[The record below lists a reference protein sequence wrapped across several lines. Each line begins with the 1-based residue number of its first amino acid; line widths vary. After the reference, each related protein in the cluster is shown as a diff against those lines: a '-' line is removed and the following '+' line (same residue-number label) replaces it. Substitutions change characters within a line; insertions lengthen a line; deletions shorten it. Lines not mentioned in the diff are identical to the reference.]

1 MFHENGN
8 KFNVIDGQQRLTTIT
23 LLLSYL
29 EKSEIVKNKIFYAVR
44 ERSNDF
50 IQKVISNEDQLL
62 ADVIRCN
69 DFDEFLSITSE
80 IDKDYD
86 FQDIYFMFTALRT
99 MDSWFKKKEK
109 EIIKPLS
116 KLSFREK
123 LLRNVKLIVNS
134 ISGIAEQELFMN
146 LHSRRVQLDGSDL
159 VRAILITRV
168 AKKEMED
175 FDSKEVKDV
184 VRLNERRIRIGWE
197 LDELNTWWSRENAKE
212 FFSFFT
218 TLKTGEKETIKF
230 EERKH
235 PINLLYKIW
244 AESNRETE
252 IKLGSFETKNTNA
265 LSLYVSIILLH
276 RTLKDWYEDREIYHY
291 LGFLFSQ
298 RSISFSTIW
307 KKWDEKNITRNRF
320 ISFLKTELQK
330 CVFGPEPNGEKVDT
344 GFQFWLEKIKDY
356 NSKGATHWKGTPTL
370 QKIFLLL
377 DIIEHADKRENGNPL
392 PHLKPLY
399 FKNQKEDEE
408 HIFPS
413 TPKDI
418 KEIAS
423 LPNPDECFNAYIE
436 KLNEDYKGDKLINWI
451 FSSIEWDD
459 FSDEEKNLKLQS
471 LKDEIHLKRPI
482 NSIGNLVLLHQKIN
496 RGFGNN
502 YYPQKR
508 VKVVENTEDGKY
520 VRHHTL
526 KVFVKQTDSNDL
538 NNWTMKDI
546 ANNADKIHDTL
557 KDFFYLKNEEVTNE

>member
-1 MFHENGN
+1 MTELIYNVEQVFCEFLKGNQLFNIPEYQRGYKWSDQQIIQLLDDILEFETGGDEELFYCLQNITIVFHENGN

-197 LDELNTWWSRENAKE
+197 LDE
-212 FFSFFT
+212 
-218 TLKTGEKETIKF
+218 
-230 EERKH
+230 
-235 PINLLYKIW
+235 
-244 AESNRETE
+244 
-252 IKLGSFETKNTNA
+252 
-265 LSLYVSIILLH
+265 
-276 RTLKDWYEDREIYHY
+276 
-291 LGFLFSQ
+291 
-298 RSISFSTIW
+298 
-307 KKWDEKNITRNRF
+307 
-320 ISFLKTELQK
+320 
-330 CVFGPEPNGEKVDT
+330 
-344 GFQFWLEKIKDY
+344 
-356 NSKGATHWKGTPTL
+356 
-370 QKIFLLL
+370 
-377 DIIEHADKRENGNPL
+377 
-392 PHLKPLY
+392 
-399 FKNQKEDEE
+399 
-408 HIFPS
+408 
-413 TPKDI
+413 
-418 KEIAS
+418 
-423 LPNPDECFNAYIE
+423 
-436 KLNEDYKGDKLINWI
+436 
-451 FSSIEWDD
+451 
-459 FSDEEKNLKLQS
+459 
-471 LKDEIHLKRPI
+471 
-482 NSIGNLVLLHQKIN
+482 IGRAHV
-496 RGFGNN
+496 
-502 YYPQKR
+502 
-508 VKVVENTEDGKY
+508 
-520 VRHHTL
+520 
-526 KVFVKQTDSNDL
+526 
-538 NNWTMKDI
+538 
-546 ANNADKIHDTL
+546 
-557 KDFFYLKNEEVTNE
+557 